1 MSATLVVLLASARPA
16 LALGISLRPRLG
28 MFPVLLAVLFGLW
41 IVLMRYALPGFGRRL
56 TRLSVIVTSLVVLSL
71 LPRFL
76 WRGGGV
82 GTPRWFYAWVVL
94 PATVVQVAMMAGL
107 FSAPLWVMLGR
118 LVKRRLRRLDD
129 APPAAGAPAA
139 VGPGPDLGADAAALA
154 VAGPQPQQALDRPR
168 PRALVPLG
176 QRLRAMPA
184 QAAGAL
190 QPLLTR
196 RALLTAAPWLLPGG
210 ALVISTYGSLI
221 ESRRIVVRRLTIAIA
236 NLPPSL
242 HGLRIGQVTDI
253 HIARMQ
259 TQMPHLARALALL
272 SDEHPDLVCPTGDLC
287 DDNLLHRD
295 VLRLIRQVPARLGH
309 FACLGNHELYL
320 DTLNAIRRSYEQAQ
334 IHLLEDDSVALGKLR
349 LAGIS
354 YPHDG
359 KSPRMAPRVVP
370 ALLDE
375 TLRDRQADETT
386 VLLSHH
392 PHVFQQISGRGVALQ
407 LSGHTHGGQLGLG
420 EGSWLEPLYALA
432 RGRYRTADGASQLF
446 VSAGLGHWLPFR
458 VNCPPE
464 VVVITLVSA

>member
-56 TRLSVIVTSLVVLSL
+56 TRLSVIVSALVVLSL

-76 WRGGGV
+76 WRGGV
-82 GTPRWFYAWVVL
+82 DTPRWFYAWVVL

-107 FSAPLWVMLGR
+107 FSAPLWVGLGR
-118 LVKRRLRRLDD
+118 LVKRRLRRLHET
-129 APPAAGAPAA
+129 PPAVDAIATSASNLGAPA
-139 VGPGPDLGADAAALA
+139 VSDS
-154 VAGPQPQQALDRPR
+154 QSQQALARPR

-176 QRLRAMPA
+176 QRLRALPA
-184 QAAGAL
+184 WAAGAL
-190 QPLLTR
+190 QPVLTR
-196 RALLTAAPWLLPGG
+196 RALLTATPWLLPGG
-210 ALVISTYGSLI
+210 ALVISAYGSLI
-221 ESRRIVVRRLTIAIA
+221 ESRRIVVRRLTIAIPD
-236 NLPPSL
+236 LPPSL

-259 TQMPHLARALALL
+259 TQLPHLTRALDLL
-272 SDEHPDLVCPTGDLC
+272 ADEHPDLVCPTGDLC
-287 DDNLLHRD
+287 DDPRLHRD
-295 VLRLIRQVPARLGH
+295 VLRLIKQVPARLGH

-320 DTLNAIRRSYEQAQ
+320 GSLDWIRRSYEQAQ
-334 IHLLEDDSVALGKLR
+334 IHLLEDDSVAVGQLR

-359 KSPRMAPRVVP
+359 KSPRMEPRVVP
-370 ALLDE
+370 GLLDE
-375 TLRDRQADETT
+375 TLRERQADETT

-392 PHVFQQISGRGVALQ
+392 PHVFQHIGGRGVALQ

-420 EGSWLEPLYALA
+420 EGSWLEPLYPLA
-432 RGRYRTADGASQLF
+432 RGRYRAPDGTSQLF

-464 VVVITLVSA
+464 VVIVTLVPA